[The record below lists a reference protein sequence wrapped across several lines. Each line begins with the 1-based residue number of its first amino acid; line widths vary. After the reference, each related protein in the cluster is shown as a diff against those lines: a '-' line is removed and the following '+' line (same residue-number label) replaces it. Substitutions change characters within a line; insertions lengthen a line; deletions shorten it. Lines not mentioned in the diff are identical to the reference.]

1 MFDTSASGIF
11 LSALWFNSFM
21 EELARVSN
29 IEIKPFEGRTY
40 VKCGDSFPSIFFLMD
55 GSWLEVAAKEY
66 VIDVSKAQDRSICLI
81 QI

>member
-1 MFDTSASGIF
+1 
-11 LSALWFNSFM
+11 M

-40 VKCGDSFPSIFFLMD
+40 VRCGDNFPSIFFLMD
-55 GSWLEVAAKEY
+55 GAWLEVAAKEY
-66 VIDVSKAQDRSICLI
+66 VIDVSQAQDRSICLI